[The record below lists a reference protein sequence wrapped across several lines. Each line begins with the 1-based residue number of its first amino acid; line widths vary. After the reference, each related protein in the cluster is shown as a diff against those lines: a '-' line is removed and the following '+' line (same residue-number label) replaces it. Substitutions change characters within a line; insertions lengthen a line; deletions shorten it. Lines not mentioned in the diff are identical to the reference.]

1 MDGYEELANA
11 IVLMA
16 VRDYRQAARQLRRSG
31 NYQPA
36 IRMKLD
42 VEQFFRSEWFSR
54 LTRLDG
60 VRLLERLRSEVAA

>member
-16 VRDYRQAARQLRRSG
+16 VRDYRHAARQLKRSES
-31 NYQPA
+31 YQPA
-36 IRMKLD
+36 IRMKRD
-42 VEQFFRSEWFSR
+42 VEQFFNSEWFTR
-54 LTRLDG
+54 LTKLDG

>member
-36 IRMKLD
+36 IRMKRD
-42 VEQFFRSEWFSR
+42 VEQFFHSEWFSR